1 MRRFRACALLVLTP
15 TLVIAAAGCGHQASD
30 QGAAAPSPAPAT
42 APAASAAAAPSPA
55 PAGTP
60 GTSSP
65 PCTASSTWLN
75 ASNPPLDVSIGNPNP
90 FCPFQQFSWQSF
102 LFLMQP
108 ASGGP
113 LNSQT
118 LMPEEGVFVADGQK
132 PLPWG
137 QKVTIPASC
146 KAPPQVTLYL
156 GQIDNTADSGIFE
169 AETGTPIVDQRGRW
183 VHYGVHLNRAMYN
196 YLLSCNLWQTAC
208 FNQFGASVSFTSG
221 PPVAQNSIEAKTAWR
236 VMETCKLPDSPKEGC
251 KPDNLANF
259 YTTLAAVQP
268 YSAADPSC
276 HTMIVGLVGMH
287 VVSKTP
293 SHPEFIWSS
302 FENLTNDP
310 ACTNGAPPPPGGW
323 SFNNPGCTGSNC
335 ATNTYFNPCAPPANT
350 FDPSCTKPNISTQ
363 VCAQNP
369 TGGDNTGDIQSVNAN
384 VAAMLPAGSTWKN
397 YYLVGTEWTT
407 NGDKNP
413 PAQVGSV
420 SLANSTAE
428 TYAQGPIGCFNC
440 HQNTFT
446 PSTGNAPQ
454 ADFSHLFGSLQT
466 TSTTCTPPPG
476 CKLTAA
482 PPSPQLLA
490 PTQRARPFRLRHQ
503 ISKEGTPAPAKH

>member
-1 MRRFRACALLVLTP
+1 MRRYRAYALLFLTQ
-15 TLVIAAAGCGHQASD
+15 TLVIAAAGCGTKSSD
-30 QGAAAPSPAPAT
+30 QGAGAPAPAPAAP
-42 APAASAAAAPSPA
+42 APAAAPAAASPG
-55 PAGTP
+55 AGAIT
-60 GTSSP
+60 
-65 PCTASSTWLN
+65 CAASSSWLN
-75 ASNPPLDVSIGNPNP
+75 ASNPPIDVSGGIAT

-102 LFLMQP
+102 FFLMQP

-113 LNSQT
+113 LNSQA
-118 LMPEEGVFVADGQK
+118 LMPEEGVFVADGQQ

-137 QKVTIPASC
+137 QKVAIPASC
-146 KAPPQVTLYL
+146 KAPPEVTLYL
-156 GQIDNTADSGIFE
+156 GQIDNTADSGVFE
-169 AETGTPIVDQRGRW
+169 AQVGTPIVDQRGRW
-183 VHYGVHLNRAMYN
+183 VHYGVHLNQAMYN
-196 YLLSCNLWQTAC
+196 YLLACNLWQTAC
-208 FNQFGASVSFTSG
+208 FNQFGANVSFPSG

-276 HTMIVGLVGMH
+276 HTLIVGLVGMH
-287 VVSKTP
+287 IVSKTP
-293 SHPEFIWSS
+293 THPEFIWSS

-310 ACTNGAPPPPGGW
+310 ACTEGAAPPAGGW
-323 SFNNPGCTGSNC
+323 SFNNPNCSGPNC
-335 ATNTYFNPCAPPANT
+335 ATNTYFNPCAPPPNT
-350 FDPSCTKPNISTQ
+350 FDPGCTKPNIPTQ

-369 TGGDNTGDIQSVNAN
+369 TGGDNTGDIPAVNAS
-384 VAAMLPAGSTWKN
+384 VAAMLPVGSTWKN
-397 YYLVGTEWTT
+397 YYLLGTEWTT

-428 TYAQGPIGCFNC
+428 TYVQGPIGCFNC
-440 HQNTFT
+440 HQNSFT

-454 ADFSHLFGSLQT
+454 ADFSHLFGSVQT
-466 TSTTCTPPPG
+466 TSTTCTPPSG
-476 CKLTAA
+476 CQLTAA

-490 PTQRARPFRLRHQ
+490 PTKRARPFRLRHQ
-503 ISKEGTPAPAKH
+503 ISKEGKPAKH